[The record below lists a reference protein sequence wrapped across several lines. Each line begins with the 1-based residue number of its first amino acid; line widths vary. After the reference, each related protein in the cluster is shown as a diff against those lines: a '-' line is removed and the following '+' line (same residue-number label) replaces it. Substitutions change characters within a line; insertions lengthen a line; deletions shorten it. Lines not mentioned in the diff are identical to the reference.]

1 MNPTRFGNVM
11 AAVAFLFWG
20 AMPLYYQFLP
30 NAAMDELLALRI
42 IASVP
47 FLLIVLQCRRAAS
60 PSWQTL
66 MADKRSFVFAGLA
79 SVMMCVS
86 WSAFTWAMT
95 NDRVLDASL
104 GFFINPLL
112 VIALGVVAFKET
124 LSFGQK
130 AAVIFGALG
139 LSYQIWQYGEVPVA
153 AMLMAIFFT
162 LYGWCKRQV
171 KYDAISSLLV
181 EAIVLLPVAAMYMAY
196 KMGTSSSVAISG
208 DMTTLLLYL
217 GAAPVTLLP
226 LFFFSEAVKHAKM
239 SMVGLMQYIEPSL
252 QFLIAVILFGETFD
266 SIKTVSFGLIWLGLA
281 ITILESMV
289 KVKPKDTTPTAPGH

>member
-42 IASVP
+42 AASVP
-47 FLLIVLQCRRAAS
+47 FLLLILQCRKAEAPNWKS
-60 PSWQTL
+60 L
-66 MADKRSFVFAGLA
+66 MADKRSFLFAGLA
-79 SVMMCVS
+79 SVMMCIS

-112 VIALGVVAFKET
+112 VIALGVVAFNEK
-124 LSFGQK
+124 LSLGQK
-130 AAVIFGALG
+130 AAVFFGTLG
-139 LSYQIWQYGEVPVA
+139 LGYQIWQYGEVPVA
-153 AMLMAIFFT
+153 AMLMAVFFA
-162 LYGWCKRQV
+162 LYGWCKRYV
-171 KYDAISSLLV
+171 KYDAITSLLV
-181 EAIVLLPVAAMYMAY
+181 EAIVLFPIAAGYMAY
-196 KMGTSSSVAISG
+196 KMATGTSVAVSG
-208 DMTTLLLYL
+208 DMSTLLLYL

-226 LFFFSEAVKHAKM
+226 LFFFSEAVKYAKM

-252 QFLIAVILFGETFD
+252 QFVLAVALFGEAFD
-266 SIKTVSFGLIWLGLA
+266 SVKTVSFGLIWLGLA
-281 ITILESMV
+281 ITIIEGLIKIRPSSN
-289 KVKPKDTTPTAPGH
+289 TPTASGH